1 MHELG
6 VATQIADMVT
16 RVVRDHSATRAG
28 EITVEIGVLS
38 CIDDASLEFCF
49 DAITKGTGLE
59 GARLKIERI
68 DPRAKCRTCGAEYTV
83 RPDDFRCKTCGS
95 GDFDVTAGHEI
106 CVKEVEVE

>member
-6 VATQIADMVT
+6 VATQIVNLVT
-16 RVVRDHSATRAG
+16 RVVEEHSATKAG

-38 CIDDASLEFCF
+38 CLDSASLEFCF

-59 GARLKIERI
+59 SARLKIEKI
-68 DPRAKCRTCGAEYTV
+68 DPRAKCRSCGTEYTV
-83 RPDDFRCKTCGS
+83 RMDDFRCKACGS
-95 GDFDVTAGHEI
+95 GDFDMIAGREI